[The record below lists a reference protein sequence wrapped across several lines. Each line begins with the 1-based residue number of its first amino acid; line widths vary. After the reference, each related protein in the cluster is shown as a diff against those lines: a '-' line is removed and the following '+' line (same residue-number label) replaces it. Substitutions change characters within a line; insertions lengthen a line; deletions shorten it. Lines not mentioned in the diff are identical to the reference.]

1 MAQLFQRLIDF
12 GDVWLPLPMGE
23 LRGAIRDFSFLA
35 SKYLEN
41 INEDQLAS
49 IIKWF
54 MIESFICYLDKI
66 FVLVKM
72 NDNLCLQI
80 DAVIRSEEIIGNR
93 IFEKK
98 I

>member
-1 MAQLFQRLIDF
+1 MQSKNLLIIYTYNDK
-12 GDVWLPLPMGE
+12 
-23 LRGAIRDFSFLA
+23 LRPKMIEHLA